1 MFKLNN
7 IKAPVG
13 SNHSNKRLGRGI
25 GSGLGKTSGR
35 GHKGQKARSG
45 GKVHP
50 GFEGGQMPLQRRSP
64 KLGFSSPLKL
74 QSYQLNISDLG
85 AFAGQ
90 ELKLFDVLPKTFK
103 ANPRTRVSLMG
114 TYPAKEM
121 PKSIEVH
128 HASPGAKKALEDAG
142 VSVAIVDHKDGAR
155 TLKRSKK

>member
-1 MFKLNN
+1 MLKLNN

-13 SNHSNKRLGRGI
+13 SNHSPLRKGRGI
-25 GSGLGKTSGR
+25 GSGLGKTAGK

-74 QSYQLNISDLG
+74 QAYDLNVSDLG
-85 AFAGQ
+85 QFAGQ

-103 ANPRTRVSLMG
+103 SNPRTRVSLMG
-114 TYPAKEM
+114 TYPAKEL

-128 HASPGAKKALEDAG
+128 HAAPGAKKALEAAG
-142 VSVAIVDHKDGAR
+142 VSVNIVDHKDGAR
-155 TLKRSKK
+155 KLPRNKK